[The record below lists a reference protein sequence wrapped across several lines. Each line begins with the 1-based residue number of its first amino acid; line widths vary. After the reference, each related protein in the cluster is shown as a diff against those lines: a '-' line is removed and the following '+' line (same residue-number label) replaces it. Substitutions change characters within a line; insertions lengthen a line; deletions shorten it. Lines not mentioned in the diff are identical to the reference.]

1 MIVRSWIDMLE
12 GKMTHAQKAALPCY
26 AEDSTVKMVNKY
38 IDRGGHQRVW
48 GYLVIDGL
56 VRQLKLE
63 KHVVVYM
70 LLYSNFAQC

>member
-26 AEDSTVKMVNKY
+26 AEDSTVKMVNNY

-48 GYLVIDGL
+48 GYLG
-56 VRQLKLE
+56 
-63 KHVVVYM
+63 
-70 LLYSNFAQC
+70 N